1 VHIPARV
8 GAVVVHGRAQSPAY
22 VQEHLVSR
30 IGLDDVAFVL
40 PAAPDGSWYPG
51 RYYDSMEVNE
61 PWLGRALASL
71 DDAIAQLGE
80 AGLGSDVIVLA
91 GFSQGACLICEHVLR
106 RPARYR
112 GVALLTGC
120 LIGPRDE
127 PRTLPDLTGLPVY
140 LGTREDDEWIPATD
154 VRAAAHALTRAGA
167 TVSLDVR
174 APGAHQIDDEDVIA
188 VRALLE

>member
-1 VHIPARV
+1 
-8 GAVVVHGRAQSPAY
+8 
-22 VQEHLVSR
+22 
-30 IGLDDVAFVL
+30 
-40 PAAPDGSWYPG
+40 
-51 RYYDSMEVNE
+51 
-61 PWLGRALASL
+61 
-71 DDAIAQLGE
+71 
-80 AGLGSDVIVLA
+80 VLA
-91 GFSQGACLICEHVLR
+91 GFSQGACLICQHVLR

-127 PRTLPDLTGLPVY
+127 RRTLPDLAGLPVY

-154 VRAAAHALTRAGA
+154 VRAAANALTRAGA

-188 VRALLE
+188 VRALLK